1 MHDTKVEKYIG
12 IVRKVDR
19 MSRLVIPKEYCR
31 LFEIAPKTPLEILAG
46 IIDGEKVLI
55 IKKAYKTTKKSQ

>member
-19 MSRLVIPKEYCR
+19 MSRIVIPKEYCR
-31 LFEIAPKTPLEILAG
+31 SFGIEPKTPLEILAG
-46 IIDGEKVLI
+46 IIDGEEVII
-55 IKKAYKTTKKSQ
+55 IKKAHKTTKKSQ